1 MLMLWKARDL
11 LVLSLSFG
19 TKVLVSG
26 ILYRM
31 FSLMRGDA
39 TSSNSTKAAKLIGDV
54 AGNRATKSASGVYSN
69 TGKRF
74 LLTVIKSAA
83 GVRATNSKTEITV
96 GYNQLSQNIQRIQK
110 SGGKILSISEV

>member
-1 MLMLWKARDL
+1 
-11 LVLSLSFG
+11 VLSLSFG

-54 AGNRATKSASGVYSN
+54 AGNRATKIVFQKSASGVYSN